1 MPLARIV
8 QVVFKAVLKTGPD
21 QVIGQGDREIV
32 VDKIRKRKG
41 EDMLKPVST
50 KEGRVEEEIKTDAQ
64 KVDDSRVPV
73 EIWDRRA
80 WDYEG

>member
-1 MPLARIV
+1 M
-8 QVVFKAVLKTGPD
+8 
-21 QVIGQGDREIV
+21 